1 MNVILFDHMPE
12 NHLIPAS
19 DFRSEHIRKVL
30 RLTVGDHLSIGL
42 INGPMGDAVITSI
55 DSQGV
60 TFSWIQ
66 TLTAAEAIG
75 LYPVTLLVAQVRP
88 ICMKRIL
95 REAVSL
101 GVRRLMVTGT
111 DTAEKSYQVSGL
123 WKNGEYRKYLLDGAM
138 QAAHTGMSEL
148 CFADTVDEAIRQLAD
163 EGTVHLMLDN
173 VIGGRPLSTLDIPEK
188 EVVLAVGPERGWT
201 DRERAAL
208 TGAGY
213 RPVSLGARVLR
224 TETACSAGVAVL
236 LGRMGLL

>member
-1 MNVILFDHMPE
+1 MNVILFDQMPE
-12 NHLIPAS
+12 NHLIPSS
-19 DFRSEHIRKVL
+19 DFRCDHIRKVL
-30 RLTVGDHLSIGL
+30 RLTEGDRLSIGL
-42 INGPMGDAVITSI
+42 VNGPMGDAVITSI
-55 DSQGV
+55 DSTGV
-60 TFSWIQ
+60 SFSWTQ
-66 TLTAAEAIG
+66 TVPAADAVG

-101 GVRRLMVTGT
+101 GVRRLVVTGT

-138 QAAHTGMSEL
+138 QSARTGMSEL
-148 CFADTVDEAIRQLAD
+148 CFADTVDDAVSQLSGDRDIR
-163 EGTVHLMLDN
+163 LMLDN
-173 VIGGRPLSTLDIPEK
+173 VLDGVPLSSLAAPAG
-188 EVVLAVGPERGWT
+188 EVVLAVGPERGWS
-201 DRERAAL
+201 DRERAL
-208 TGAGY
+208 LLQAGY